1 MNRETVI
8 EDAILK
14 DPGALGYPDALAIRH
29 CRIGQPSGLVDIVL
43 LPRVGPVDL
52 VLVEAKAVTSSDAT
66 SKVIGQLLMY
76 YAGALSFGQNGL
88 ALLRRFAEKH
98 ADEAQGH
105 KKISPKRLT
114 GGLTPATSAWKVLQ
128 DGPPLSPERI
138 QLWVAFDQKP
148 HDAFIDVVRVLRE
161 RHALHIGYCVV
172 QNCRVSRVVGA
183 DTDVH
188 LDGSA

>member
-1 MNRETVI
+1 MNGETVI
-8 EDAILK
+8 ENAILANP
-14 DPGALGYPDALAIRH
+14 DALEYPDALAIRR

-88 ALLRRFAEKH
+88 ALLRRFAE
-98 ADEAQGH
+98 DEPEEARST

-114 GGLTPATSAWKVLQ
+114 GLTPATAAWKVLQ
-128 DGPPLSPERI
+128 AGPPLSPERI
-138 QLWVAFDQKP
+138 QLYVAFDQQP
-148 HDAFIDVVRVLRE
+148 HAAFIDVVRVLRE
-161 RHALHIGYCVV
+161 RHELHIGYCVV
-172 QNCRVSRVVGA
+172 QNGRVIRVVRA
-183 DTDVH
+183 DADVH